1 MIFKSGHSRFLH
13 LRTWFATNH
22 YFLYFC
28 CFKNIMAMTEFTPQD
43 LDFMRHRGS
52 DPAIVEHQ
60 LECFCK
66 GFDFANLDRA
76 ATLDDGILRLDSDV
90 VEELCE
96 DYPHLLAGKKV
107 LKFVPASGAAS
118 RMFKELYSYLSDDA
132 PATQQKALD
141 FLDKLPKF
149 PFYEALSDA
158 LAKDGHDMAAE
169 IQARNY
175 KLIIRYLLEPEGL
188 NYGNQPKGLLLFHRY
203 PDKIRTAVEEH
214 LVEAALYACNDGEC
228 HLHFTVSPQHQAG
241 FEALLAKMVPL
252 YEQQYGVKYHID
264 FSIQDPATDTVA
276 AELDN
281 SPFRDENGNLLFRPA
296 GHGALIHNM
305 DKLDADLVFVKN
317 IDNVITEERVGPT
330 VRYKKALA
338 AHLLQLQARTF
349 QYLRLL
355 EAGEVDDMMLC
366 EILDFAETDLMISLG
381 EDVTRE
387 MLYEK
392 LNRPIRLCGMVK
404 NEGEPGG
411 GPFWVTNAEG
421 ETSLQIVESSQ
432 IDKKNPAQMDIMTH
446 ATHFNPVDMV
456 CGLKDYNGHHFDL
469 ARYVDPDTGFIS
481 SKSYG
486 DRTLKALEL
495 PGLWNG
501 AMSRWI
507 TIFVEVPIETFNP
520 VKTVFDLLRR

>member
-1 MIFKSGHSRFLH
+1 MDK
-13 LRTWFATNH
+13 
-22 YFLYFC
+22 
-28 CFKNIMAMTEFTPQD
+28 TEFTPQD
-43 LDFMRHRGS
+43 LEFMRRRGS
-52 DPAIVEHQ
+52 DPAVVKHQ
-60 LECFCK
+60 LECFRQ
-66 GFDFANLDRA
+66 GFGFADLDRA
-76 ATLDDGILRLDSDV
+76 ATLDDGILRLDPDV
-90 VEELCE
+90 VDELCE
-96 DYPHLLAGKKV
+96 DYPHTLGGKKV

-118 RMFKELYSYLSDDA
+118 RMFKELYSYLTDDS
-132 PATQQKALD
+132 PETRQKALN
-141 FLDKLPKF
+141 FLEKLPKF
-149 PFYEALSDA
+149 PFYEALGAA
-158 LAKDGHDMAAE
+158 LAKDGYDMAAE
-169 IQARNY
+169 TKAQNY
-175 KLIIRYLLEPEGL
+175 KLIVRYLLESEGL

-214 LVEAALYACNDGEC
+214 LVEAALYARNDDEC

-241 FEALLAKMVPL
+241 FEALLDRVVPL
-252 YEQQYGVKYHID
+252 YEKQYGVKYHID

-281 SPFRDENGNLLFRPA
+281 SPFRDEKGDLLFRPA

-305 DKLDADLVFVKN
+305 DKLDADVVFVKN
-317 IDNVITEERVGPT
+317 IDNVITEERVEPT

-366 EILDFAETDLMISLG
+366 EILDFAESDLMISLG

-387 MLYEK
+387 MLYDK
-392 LNRPIRLCGMVK
+392 LNRPIRVCGMVK

-411 GPFWVTNAEG
+411 GPFWVTNADG

-432 IDKKNPAQMDIMTH
+432 IDKNDPEQMDIMTH

-456 CGLKDYNGHHFDL
+456 CGLKDYKGNRFDL
-469 ARYVDPDTGFIS
+469 TRYVDPATGFIS